1 MHWIFPK
8 PVSSDLTNPLEEALG
23 IHPSIALLLVKFGV
37 DNVEKAVS
45 LLHPKLSSLADPFL
59 LPDMDRAVS
68 RIFKA
73 IDLGEQILLYG
84 DYDVDGVTSVT
95 LLHRVLVEFGGKVR
109 SFLPNRLRS
118 GYGLSKKGLEE
129 SFEAGKPNLLI
140 TLDCGT
146 SSKQEI
152 ADVYAMGIEVIVIDH
167 HECTAELPECVAIV
181 NPKRGADFEYLCTV
195 GIAFKVAHA
204 LAKTRREVPLALK
217 DYLDLVAL
225 GTIADVVPLIAENR
239 LFVIKGLEQAAYS
252 KWAGLRALSRV
263 AGLSQTLRGPDV
275 SFKIAPRINAAG
287 RLESAGIALELML
300 SSDEIT
306 VQRLVEQ
313 LEQLNTRRRELAE
326 LVFQQAETAVAAQY
340 DAKEHKA
347 IVVGGKNW
355 HPGLIGIV
363 AAKMVQKY
371 HCPVIVIGFDAEGI
385 GKGSA
390 RGVEGFSLVDALRH
404 CDSYLLKHGGHHLAA
419 GVSLEESKMAE
430 FQKAFG
436 EYAIKAFSEISSERE
451 VAPDIHLELRDVTM
465 HLVEGYE
472 AVGPFGTNHP
482 EPLFL
487 LTKVQAATPPAIIKE
502 KHRSFTFRQNG
513 ITARAIWFNSA
524 EEPLPAPP
532 WDVAF
537 TLGRNDFRGTSSP
550 SIYVQHLRSAAE
562 ASE

>member
-1 MHWIFPK
+1 MRWIFPK
-8 PVSSDLTNPLEEALG
+8 PVNSDLTSTLEKALE
-23 IHPSIALLLVKFGV
+23 IHPSIAGLLVQRGV
-37 DNVEKAVS
+37 DDLEKAYS

-59 LPDMDRAVS
+59 LPDMEQAVA
-68 RIFKA
+68 RILRA

-95 LLHRVLVEFGGKVR
+95 LLHRILVEFGGKVR
-109 SFLPNRLRS
+109 SFLPNRLRN

-129 SFEAGKPNLLI
+129 SFNAGKPDLLI

-167 HECTAELPECVAIV
+167 HECAKDLPNCAAIV
-181 NPKRGADFEYLCTV
+181 NPKRGTSFEYLCTV

-204 LAKTRREVPLALK
+204 LAKTRREVPVALK

-252 KWAGLRALSRV
+252 KWAGLRALSRI
-263 AGLSQTLRGPDV
+263 AGVSQTLRAPDV

-287 RLESAGIALELML
+287 RLESAENALKLML
-300 SSDEIT
+300 SSEEIT
-306 VQRLVEQ
+306 VQTLVEE
-313 LEQLNTRRRELAE
+313 LEQLNTRRRALAD
-326 LVFQQAETAVAAQY
+326 LVFQQAEAAVAAQY
-340 DAKEHKA
+340 DEKEHKA
-347 IVVGGKNW
+347 IVVGGKDW

-371 HCPVIVIGFDAEGI
+371 HCPVVVIGFDAEGI

-390 RGVEGFSLVDALRH
+390 RGVEGFSLVEALRH
-404 CDSYLLKHGGHHLAA
+404 CDACLLKHGGHHLAA
-419 GVSLEESKMAE
+419 GVSLEEGRMAE

-436 EYAIKAFSEISSERE
+436 EYALTAFSQTSPERE
-451 VAPDIHLELRDVTM
+451 VAPDIHLKLGDITM

-487 LTKVQAATPPAIIKE
+487 LTKVHAAVAPTVLKE

-524 EEPLPAPP
+524 DEPLPPPP

-550 SIYVQHLRSAAE
+550 AIYVQYLRSAAE
-562 ASE
+562 AGD